1 MFLAMRK
8 TQDIPET
15 PERQIFFLYH
25 TPQKPDII
33 VLSIRSKLHYKIRD
47 MKAEDKGQLFG
58 GFIGLIIGSI
68 IVYLLWGF
76 SSPGGIVMLFGFG
89 IGGIIGYK
97 LFKKKK

>member
-1 MFLAMRK
+1 
-8 TQDIPET
+8 
-15 PERQIFFLYH
+15 
-25 TPQKPDII
+25 
-33 VLSIRSKLHYKIRD
+33 